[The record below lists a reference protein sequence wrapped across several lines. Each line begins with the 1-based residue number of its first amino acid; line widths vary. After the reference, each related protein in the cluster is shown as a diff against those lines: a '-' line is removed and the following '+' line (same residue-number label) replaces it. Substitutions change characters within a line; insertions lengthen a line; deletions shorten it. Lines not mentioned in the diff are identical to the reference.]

1 MTESKV
7 DLHRKRERDIM
18 TERQRKEIEIMTE
31 RQTERETDIEKERDT

>member
-1 MTESKV
+1 
-7 DLHRKRERDIM
+7 M